1 MNLKSELQMMTITDL
16 RAVCRELGVS
26 CPTTKSGII
35 KRLLLPLKKGYRME
49 HVIKIEDLT
58 NPSRT
63 RPAPLTFNREDL
75 TNLVVINRDF
85 YNAFK
90 QQLKKYEKLY
100 RILKR
105 GEDLNRI
112 YMLSPPKLRR
122 LRALPVPIDGA
133 YGIQGQVI
141 NTRND
146 GIQIFEVDLPG
157 RGIVRVII
165 DENNNFIIPDA
176 SHAIGNQKLLSN
188 SGSTRSDYVQKY
200 RGPT

>member
-1 MNLKSELQMMTITDL
+1 MMTITDL

>member
-133 YGIQGQVI
+133 YGI
-141 NTRND
+141 
-146 GIQIFEVDLPG
+146 L
-157 RGIVRVII
+157 

>member
-16 RAVCRELGVS
+16 RSICRELGVS

-35 KRLLLPLKKGYRME
+35 KRLLLPLKKGYKME
-49 HVIKIEDLT
+49 QVINISDLT
-58 NPSRT
+58 NPSLT
-63 RPAPLTFNREDL
+63 GPAPLTFNREDL
-75 TNLVVINRDF
+75 TNLIVINRDF

-90 QQLKKYEKLY
+90 EQLKKYEKLY

>member
-1 MNLKSELQMMTITDL
+1 
-16 RAVCRELGVS
+16 
-26 CPTTKSGII
+26 
-35 KRLLLPLKKGYRME
+35 ME

>member
-1 MNLKSELQMMTITDL
+1 
-16 RAVCRELGVS
+16 
-26 CPTTKSGII
+26 
-35 KRLLLPLKKGYRME
+35 
-49 HVIKIEDLT
+49 
-58 NPSRT
+58 
-63 RPAPLTFNREDL
+63 
-75 TNLVVINRDF
+75 
-85 YNAFK
+85 
-90 QQLKKYEKLY
+90 
-100 RILKR
+100 
-105 GEDLNRI
+105 
-112 YMLSPPKLRR
+112 MLSPPKLRR